1 VTEWCIHN
9 AAFARWKGSIRVF
22 GFAYRMIDGLDKGTG
37 HHTELREA
45 WRAEDRLMFQDKYG
59 DIYTVI
65 SHVKSDFTDAPDAYE
80 EVLAMA
86 GVADEN

>member
-1 VTEWCIHN
+1 MAEWCIHN
-9 AAFARWKGSIRVF
+9 AAFARWQNSIRVF
-22 GFAYRMIDGLDKGTG
+22 GFAYRVSDGIDKGTG

-45 WRAEDRLMFQDKYG
+45 WHAGGRLAFQDRYG

-65 SHVKSDFTDAPDAYE
+65 SRVQSDFTDEPDAYD

-86 GVADEN
+86 EVGQ